1 MTNHLLNTYAP
12 TEFSFDRGE
21 GCYLFAKNPETGVE
35 EKYLDCGSGV
45 AVVSVGHS
53 HPHLVAALTEQV
65 QKLWHTSNWYKST
78 DQEKLA
84 ARLCEISFADK
95 VFFTN
100 SGAESNECA
109 IKVARRYHYA
119 KGNENRVNIIT
130 FEGAFHG
137 RTIGTIAAGG
147 QAKYLE
153 GFGPK
158 AGGFIQVP
166 FQDWDALVAAADED
180 CAAIMLEP
188 IQGESGLRAFEPSF
202 LVKLRK
208 YCDDKGILLIFD
220 EIQTGMGRTG
230 RLFAYEASGVV
241 PDIMSL
247 AKGLGGGFPMG
258 ACVATDEAASGMQP
272 GVHGTTYGGNNLG
285 MVAANAVL
293 DVILADGFMSNVKKV
308 SGLLSQKLLGL
319 VDAHPE
325 IYEGIKGEGLL
336 VGLKCKALN
345 MDILQELYKQKMLV
359 IPAGDNVLRVI
370 PPLIA
375 TEDDVNLAIEK
386 LDAAAT
392 ELENGE
398 QNG

>member
-12 TEFSFDRGE
+12 TDFSFDRGE
-21 GCYLFAKNPETGVE
+21 GCFVYARNEKTGEE
-35 EKYLDCGSGV
+35 EKYLDFGAGV
-45 AVVSVGHS
+45 AVISVGHG

-84 ARLCEISFADK
+84 RRLCEISFADK
-95 VFFTN
+95 AFFTN

-119 KGNENRVNIIT
+119 KGDENRVNIVT

-137 RTIGTIAAGG
+137 RTLGTIAAGG

-158 AGGFIQVP
+158 AAGFIQVP
-166 FQDWDALVAAADED
+166 FQDWDALVKAADED

-188 IQGESGLRAFEPSF
+188 IQGESGLRSFDPAFM
-202 LVKLRK
+202 VRVRKL
-208 YCDDKGILLIFD
+208 CDDRGMLLIFD
-220 EIQTGMGRTG
+220 EIQTGIGRTG
-230 RLFAYEASGVV
+230 RMFAYKGLGIE

-258 ACVATDEAASGMQP
+258 ACVATNEAASGMQP
-272 GVHGTTYGGNNLG
+272 GIHGTTYGGNNLA
-285 MVAANAVL
+285 MAAANAVL
-293 DVILADGFMSNVKKV
+293 DIILTDGFMQNVKQV
-308 SGLLSQKLLGL
+308 SGILSQKLMGL
-319 VDAHPE
+319 VDAHPT
-325 IYEGIKGEGLL
+325 IFEGIRGEGLL

-345 MDILQELYKQKMLV
+345 MDVLNELYKLKMLA
-359 IPAGDNVLRVI
+359 IPAGDNVLRII
-370 PPLIA
+370 PPLTA
-375 TEDDVNLAIEK
+375 TTTEIELAIEK
-386 LDAAAT
+386 LDLAAT
-392 ELENGE
+392 ALETGDK
-398 QNG
+398 